1 MECVVRDAGKT
12 NGACLVLICVMLI
25 VDNVLKDLVFLMVY
39 CVSTFSDIW
48 FMCMDVIIVEGYK
61 LVDQSCPY

>member
-1 MECVVRDAGKT
+1 MPGSDLCY
-12 NGACLVLICVMLI
+12 

-61 LVDQSCPY
+61 LVDQSCPC